1 MQFGHDE
8 SVEPAV
14 PVGTMLK
21 KEVVICG
28 AFIGRH
34 SFERTAA
41 IMESG
46 ILPLDTIISHRLPL
60 SKIREGLDLLRQS
73 RGIKVILEPEEE

>member
-1 MQFGHDE
+1 
-8 SVEPAV
+8 
-14 PVGTMLK
+14 
-21 KEVVICG
+21 VIYG

-46 ILPLDTIISHRLPL
+46 ILPLETIVSHRLPL
-60 SKIREGLDLLRQS
+60 SRIQEGLDLLRQGK
-73 RGIKVILEPEEE
+73 GIKVILEPQE